1 LQFLDNLLRKPVG
14 PFDPP
19 RGPTHPVTDALL
31 RGGWPGLIGTLFA
44 AAVAAPIVE
53 ETMFRGVLYRHLREA
68 TGRWGRVW
76 AVLVSGLVGSFVFA
90 ATHPQGWLAVPPL
103 MALALAF
110 ALAREWRGSLP
121 APMVAHGLHNLVLLV
136 LLLLT
141 AG

>member
-1 LQFLDNLLRKPVG
+1 VRWATVRAEVGWGGRPLREAAWGLPTYAVAVFLFVFGVLAMAGLQFLDNLLRKPVG

-68 TGRWGRVW
+68 TGRWGRVR
-76 AVLVSGLVGSFVFA
+76 AVLGRGLGGRRVF
-90 ATHPQGWLAVPPL
+90 
-103 MALALAF
+103 
-110 ALAREWRGSLP
+110 
-121 APMVAHGLHNLVLLV
+121 
-136 LLLLT
+136 
-141 AG
+141 